1 MNIQGLSPLTVTG
14 FYLFAAQGAL
24 RSLLQHHSSKASVIQ
39 RSAFFMVQLSQ
50 PYVTTGK
57 TIALTIQT
65 AVGRVM
71 SLLNF
76 PAKEQSS
83 SDFMAYLDAFAIL
96 QYKINFKNT
105 NYELCALTILALILL
120 FQPLAVI
127 SI

>member
-1 MNIQGLSPLTVTG
+1 
-14 FYLFAAQGAL
+14 
-24 RSLLQHHSSKASVIQ
+24 
-39 RSAFFMVQLSQ
+39 
-50 PYVTTGK
+50 
-57 TIALTIQT
+57 
-65 AVGRVM
+65 M